1 MWAGKKILTKKHPV
15 LPNANR
21 INFTREQDSILGTIS
36 SSLQEGQLNVCK
48 KDKKIDIISIDVK
61 SGNELFAKYF
71 CESLKKFLNFMLY
84 LKVKRLE

>member
-1 MWAGKKILTKKHPV
+1 MYIEINKLNVGWEKNLTKKHSV

-36 SSLQEGQLNVCK
+36 SSLQEGQLNVLQK
-48 KDKKIDIISIDVK
+48 IKIDIISIDVK

-71 CESLKKFLNFMLY
+71 VNL
-84 LKVKRLE
+84 